1 MKVPVNHTKEGSPM
15 EKNIDLEKNL
25 TMDYNIALLID
36 AENISA
42 DYISYI
48 IDEANK
54 FGTITYRHVYGDW
67 TTDLLKPWKPKCI
80 EYSLTPVQQYAYVTG
95 KNVSDFTLIIEAMDI
110 LYKGKVDCFCLVSSD
125 SDFTKLVTRLK
136 EDSMLVIGMGETK
149 TPMSLVNSCEKFIY
163 LDKIRN
169 LAMPKKF
176 KPKPVVVTGVP
187 GEVKVKETF
196 FENSITPIEDII
208 SYLESVVAENAENDG
223 WVYWS
228 LANNLLSKKYP
239 GFNPRNYG
247 KNIRPIHFFEAKGF
261 NFKKE
266 GTLVYIRLAEKKKE

>member
-1 MKVPVNHTKEGSPM
+1 M

-163 LDKIRN
+163 LDFIVN
-169 LAMPKKF
+169 VKK
-176 KPKPVVVTGVP
+176 
-187 GEVKVKETF
+187 
-196 FENSITPIEDII
+196 
-208 SYLESVVAENAENDG
+208 
-223 WVYWS
+223 
-228 LANNLLSKKYP
+228 
-239 GFNPRNYG
+239 
-247 KNIRPIHFFEAKGF
+247 
-261 NFKKE
+261 
-266 GTLVYIRLAEKKKE
+266 